1 MIGKRGKINKK
12 QNEWR
17 TILVKKSKM
26 YPWYF
31 AAGALLI
38 YTALSVIPGIIGIG
52 YSFTDWS
59 AYSKEL
65 HFVGLENFKEVFS
78 ADQDY
83 LKYIWNTLLFTVVTT
98 IAKTGLGLLFALALS
113 RNIKLKNFHRGVMYM
128 PSVLSILI
136 IGLVFTSILNPKTGL
151 LNGGLRAAGLEGLA
165 QQWLTDPD
173 IAFWSVMGVDIW
185 RGTGYIMTILIVGI
199 LAIPNV
205 YYEAAGIDGAN
216 GFRKFMY
223 ITLPMLRQ
231 TLAVTIVLN
240 VLYGLKVFDMVY
252 ALTNGGP
259 GHTTE
264 VMYTAVFKQFSQGL
278 YAAGT
283 TISSVMFIFMVI
295 VGYFMIKILTKD
307 EVIE

>member
-1 MIGKRGKINKK
+1 M
-12 QNEWR
+12 
-17 TILVKKSKM
+17 KKSKL

-38 YTALSVIPGIIGIG
+38 YTALCVVPGIIGIG

-59 AYSKEL
+59 AYSKEV
-65 HFVGLENFKEVFS
+65 HFVGLENFKNVFS
-78 ADQDY
+78 ADTNY
-83 LKYIWNTLLFTVVTT
+83 FKYITNTLLFTAVTT
-98 IAKTGLGLLFALALS
+98 AAKTGLGLLFALALS
-113 RNIKLKNFHRGVMYM
+113 KNIKGKNFHRGVMYM

-136 IGLVFTSILNPKTGL
+136 IGLVFTSILNPKMGL
-151 LNGGLRAAGLEGLA
+151 LNEGLRAVGLDSLT
-165 QQWLTDPD
+165 QQWLTDPK
-173 IAFWSVMGVDIW
+173 IAFWSVMAVDIW
-185 RGTGYIMTILIVGI
+185 RGTGYIMTMLIVGI
-199 LAIPNV
+199 LAIPEV
-205 YYEAAGIDGAN
+205 YYEASSIDGAN
-216 GFRKFMY
+216 GWKKFLH

-278 YAAGT
+278 YAEGT
-283 TISSVMFIFMVI
+283 TISSVMFIFMV
-295 VGYFMIKILTKD
+295 VTGFFMIKILTKD
-307 EVIE
+307 EVQE

>member
-1 MIGKRGKINKK
+1 M
-12 QNEWR
+12 
-17 TILVKKSKM
+17 KKSKL

-38 YTALSVIPGIIGIG
+38 YTALCVVPGIIGIG

-59 AYSKEL
+59 AYSNDL
-65 HFVGLENFKEVFS
+65 HFVGLKNFKNVFS
-78 ADQDY
+78 ADTDY
-83 LKYIWNTLLFTVVTT
+83 FKYITNTLLFTVVTT

-113 RNIKLKNFHRGVMYM
+113 KSVKAKNFHRGVMYM
-128 PSVLSILI
+128 PSVLSVLI

-151 LNGGLRAAGLEGLA
+151 LNEGLRAIGLDSMA
-165 QQWLTDPD
+165 QQWLTNPK

-185 RGTGYIMTILIVGI
+185 RGTGYIMTMLIVGI
-199 LAIPNV
+199 LAIPQV
-205 YYEAAGIDGAN
+205 YYEASSIDGAN
-216 GFRKFMY
+216 SWKSFIH

-278 YAAGT
+278 YAEGT
-283 TISSVMFIFMVI
+283 TISSVMFIFMVFI
-295 VGYFMIKILTKD
+295 GYFMIKILTKD
-307 EVIE
+307 EVQE

>member
-1 MIGKRGKINKK
+1 MN
-12 QNEWR
+12 
-17 TILVKKSKM
+17 KSKI

-31 AAGALLI
+31 AAGAIFI

-65 HFVGLENFKEVFS
+65 NFVGFQNFIDVFS
-78 ADQDY
+78 GDQDY
-83 LKYIWNTLLFTVVTT
+83 LQYILNTLLFTVVTT
-98 IAKTGLGLLFALALS
+98 AAKTGLGLLFALALS
-113 RNIKLKNFHRGVMYM
+113 RNIKAKNFHRGVMYM

-136 IGLVFTSILNPKTGL
+136 IGLVFTSILNPKNGL
-151 LNGGLRAAGLEGLA
+151 LNEGLRMIGLESLT
-165 QQWLTDPD
+165 QRWLTDPQ

-205 YYEAAGIDGAN
+205 YYEAASIDGAN
-216 GFRKFMY
+216 GFKKFSY
-223 ITLPMLRQ
+223 ITLPMLKQ

-252 ALTNGGP
+252 ALTNGCLL
-259 GHTTE
+259 
-264 VMYTAVFKQFSQGL
+264 YTSDQGKYPSYTYHADPHL
-278 YAAGT
+278 SG
-283 TISSVMFIFMVI
+283 
-295 VGYFMIKILTKD
+295 
-307 EVIE
+307 

>member
-1 MIGKRGKINKK
+1 MI
-12 QNEWR
+12 E
-17 TILVKKSKM
+17 VKKSKI

-38 YTALSVIPGIIGIG
+38 YTVLSVLPGIIGIG

-59 AYSKEL
+59 AYSKEI
-65 HFVGLENFKEVFS
+65 HFVGFKNFIDIFS
-78 ADQDY
+78 GNQNY
-83 LKYIWNTLLFTVVTT
+83 LKYILNTLLFTVVTT
-98 IAKTGLGLLFALALS
+98 VAKTGLGLLFALALS

-136 IGLVFTSILNPKTGL
+136 IGLVFTSILNPKSGI
-151 LNGGLRAAGLEGLA
+151 LNEALRAIGLENLT
-165 QQWLTDPD
+165 QKWLVDPD

-199 LAIPNV
+199 LAIPKV
-205 YYEAAGIDGAN
+205 YYEASSIDGAN
-216 GFRKFMY
+216 GFQKFVY

-264 VMYTAVFKQFSQGL
+264 VMYTAVFKSFSQGL

-283 TISSVMFIFMVI
+283 TVSSIMFVFMVI
-295 VGYFMIKILTKD
+295 VGFFMIRILTRD

>member
-1 MIGKRGKINKK
+1 MIF
-12 QNEWR
+12 
-17 TILVKKSKM
+17 VKKSKV

-31 AAGALLI
+31 AAGAVLI
-38 YTALSVIPGIIGIG
+38 YTALSVVPGLIGIG

-59 AYSKEL
+59 AYSTEL
-65 HFVGLENFKEVFS
+65 HFVGLDNFIDVFS
-78 ADQDY
+78 GNQDY
-83 LKYIWNTLLFTVVTT
+83 LTYILNTLLFTVVTT
-98 IAKTGLGLLFALALS
+98 VAKTGLGLLFALALS
-113 RNIKLKNFHRGVMYM
+113 RNVKLKNFHRGVMYM

-136 IGLVFTSILNPKTGL
+136 VGLVFTSILNPKTGL
-151 LNGGLRAAGLEGLA
+151 LNEFLKAIGLENLT
-165 QQWLTDPD
+165 QQWLTDPG
-173 IAFWSVMGVDIW
+173 IAFWSVMAVDIW
-185 RGTGYIMTILIVGI
+185 RGVGYIMTILIVGI

-216 GFRKFMY
+216 GRKKFIY
-223 ITLPMLRQ
+223 ITLPMLKQ

-240 VLYGLKVFDMVY
+240 VLYGLKVFDLVY

-295 VGYFMIKILTKD
+295 IGYFMIKILTKD

>member
-1 MIGKRGKINKK
+1 M
-12 QNEWR
+12 EEDF
-17 TILVKKSKM
+17 VKKSKI

-38 YTALSVIPGIIGIG
+38 YTALSVVPGIIGIG

-59 AYSKEL
+59 AYSDEL
-65 HFVGLENFKEVFS
+65 HFVGFKNFIDVFS
-78 ADQDY
+78 GDQEY
-83 LKYIWNTLLFTVVTT
+83 LQYILNTLLFTVVTT
-98 IAKTGLGLLFALALS
+98 VAKTGLGLVFALALS
-113 RNIKLKNFHRGVMYM
+113 RNIKAKNFHRGVMYM

-136 IGLVFTSILNPKTGL
+136 IGLVFTSILNPKNGL
-151 LNGGLRAAGLEGLA
+151 LNEGLRMVGLDALT
-165 QQWLTDPD
+165 QKWLTDPQ
-173 IAFWSVMGVDIW
+173 IAFWSGVPSLKQF
-185 RGTGYIMTILIVGI
+185 TLPLIVGI

-216 GFRKFMY
+216 GFHKFVY
-223 ITLPMLRQ
+223 VTLPMLKQ

-259 GHTTE
+259 GHRTE

-295 VGYFMIKILTKD
+295 VGFFMIKILTKD

>member
-1 MIGKRGKINKK
+1 MIF
-12 QNEWR
+12 
-17 TILVKKSKM
+17 VKKSKV

-31 AAGALLI
+31 AAGAVLI
-38 YTALSVIPGIIGIG
+38 YTALSVVPGLIGIG

-59 AYSKEL
+59 AYSTEL
-65 HFVGLENFKEVFS
+65 HFVGLDNFIDVFS
-78 ADQDY
+78 GNQDY
-83 LKYIWNTLLFTVVTT
+83 LTYILNTLLFTVVTT
-98 IAKTGLGLLFALALS
+98 VAKTGLGLLFALALS
-113 RNIKLKNFHRGVMYM
+113 RNVKLKNFHRGVMYM

-136 IGLVFTSILNPKTGL
+136 VGLVFTSILNPKTGL
-151 LNGGLRAAGLEGLA
+151 LNEFLKAIGLENLT
-165 QQWLTDPD
+165 QQWLTDPG
-173 IAFWSVMGVDIW
+173 IAFWSVMAVDIW
-185 RGTGYIMTILIVGI
+185 RGVGYIMTILIVGI

-216 GFRKFMY
+216 GWKKFIY
-223 ITLPMLRQ
+223 ITLPMLKQ

-240 VLYGLKVFDMVY
+240 VLYGLKVFDLVY

-295 VGYFMIKILTKD
+295 IGYFMIKILTKD

>member
-1 MIGKRGKINKK
+1 MNKNKEERRMIF
-12 QNEWR
+12 
-17 TILVKKSKM
+17 VKKSKI

-38 YTALSVIPGIIGIG
+38 YTALSVVPGIIGIG

-78 ADQDY
+78 PDQDY
-83 LKYIWNTLLFTVVTT
+83 LKYILNTLVFTIVTT
-98 IAKTGLGLLFALALS
+98 VAKTGLGLLFALALS
-113 RNIKLKNFHRGVMYM
+113 RNIKFKNFHRGVMYM

-151 LNGGLRAAGLEGLA
+151 LNEGLRAIGLDGLA
-165 QQWLTDPD
+165 QHWLTDPD

-199 LAIPNV
+199 LAIPQV

-216 GFRKFMY
+216 GFQKFTY
-223 ITLPMLRQ
+223 ITLPMLKQ

-278 YAAGT
+278 YAVGT

-307 EVIE
+307 EVVE

>member
-1 MIGKRGKINKK
+1 MIF
-12 QNEWR
+12 
-17 TILVKKSKM
+17 VKKSKV

-31 AAGALLI
+31 AAGAVLI
-38 YTALSVIPGIIGIG
+38 YTALSVVPGLIGIG

-59 AYSKEL
+59 AYSTEL
-65 HFVGLENFKEVFS
+65 HFVGLDNFIEVFS
-78 ADQDY
+78 GDQDY
-83 LKYIWNTLLFTVVTT
+83 LTYILNTLLFTVVTT
-98 IAKTGLGLLFALALS
+98 VAKTGLGLLFALALS
-113 RNIKLKNFHRGVMYM
+113 RNVKLKNFHRGVMYM

-136 IGLVFTSILNPKTGL
+136 VGLVFTSILNPKTGL
-151 LNGGLRAAGLEGLA
+151 LNEFLRAVGLENLT
-165 QQWLTDPD
+165 QQWLTDPSV
-173 IAFWSVMGVDIW
+173 AFWSVMAVDIW
-185 RGTGYIMTILIVGI
+185 RGVGYIMTILIVGI

-216 GFRKFMY
+216 GWKKFVY
-223 ITLPMLRQ
+223 ITLPMLKQ

-240 VLYGLKVFDMVY
+240 VLYGLKVFDLVY

-295 VGYFMIKILTKD
+295 IGYFMIKILTKD
-307 EVIE
+307 EVVE

>member
-1 MIGKRGKINKK
+1 M
-12 QNEWR
+12 
-17 TILVKKSKM
+17 KKSKM

-31 AAGALLI
+31 AAGAVLI
-38 YTALSVIPGIIGIG
+38 FTALSVVPGLIGIG

-59 AYSKEL
+59 AYSKEV
-65 HFVGLENFKEVFS
+65 HFVGLKNFKEVFS

-83 LKYIWNTLLFTVVTT
+83 LKYIVNTLLFTLVTT
-98 IAKTGLGLLFALALS
+98 VAKTGLGLLFALALS

-128 PSVLSILI
+128 PSVLSVLI

-151 LNGGLRAAGLEGLA
+151 MNESFRMLGMDGLA
-165 QQWLTDPD
+165 QHWLTNPKL
-173 IAFWSVMGVDIW
+173 AFWSVMGVDIW

-199 LAIPNV
+199 LAIPQV
-205 YYEAAGIDGAN
+205 YYEASGIDGAS
-216 GFRKFMY
+216 GYQKFVY
-223 ITLPMLRQ
+223 ITLPMLKQ

-240 VLYGLKVFDMVY
+240 VLYGLKVFDLVY

-259 GHTTE
+259 GHVTE

-278 YAAGT
+278 YAVGT
-283 TISSVMFIFMVI
+283 TISSVMFIFMII
-295 VGYFMIKILTKD
+295 VGYYMIKILTKD

>member
-1 MIGKRGKINKK
+1 MIF
-12 QNEWR
+12 
-17 TILVKKSKM
+17 VKKSKM

-38 YTALSVIPGIIGIG
+38 YTALSVVPGLIGIG

-59 AYSKEL
+59 AYSTDL
-65 HFVGLENFKEVFS
+65 HFVGWENFKEVFS

-83 LKYIWNTLLFTVVTT
+83 LKYITNTLLFTVVTT
-98 IAKTGLGLLFALALS
+98 AAKTGLGLLFALALS

-136 IGLVFTSILNPKTGL
+136 IGLVFTPILNPKTGL
-151 LNGGLRAAGLEGLA
+151 LNAGFRAVGLDSLT
-165 QQWLTDPD
+165 QQWLTNPD

-199 LAIPNV
+199 LAIPQV

-216 GFRKFMY
+216 GFQKFTY
-223 ITLPMLRQ
+223 ITIPMLKQ

-264 VMYTAVFKQFSQGL
+264 VMYTAVFKLFSQGL
-278 YAAGT
+278 YAEGT

-295 VGYFMIKILTKD
+295 VGCFMIKVLTKD
-307 EVIE
+307 EVVE

>member
-1 MIGKRGKINKK
+1 MKK
-12 QNEWR
+12 ER
-17 TILVKKSKM
+17 I

-31 AAGALLI
+31 AAGAIFL
-38 YTALSVIPGIIGIG
+38 YTALCVIPGIIGIG

-59 AYSKEL
+59 AYAKEV
-65 HFVGLENFKEVFS
+65 HFAGLKNFKEIFS
-78 ADQDY
+78 ADTNY
-83 LKYIWNTLLFTVVTT
+83 LKYITNTLLFTVVTT
-98 IAKTGLGLLFALALS
+98 AAKSGLGLLFALALS
-113 RNIKLKNFHRGVMYM
+113 KNIKMKNFHRGVMYM

-151 LNGGLRAAGLEGLA
+151 LNETLRAAGMDSLT
-165 QQWLTDPD
+165 QQWLTNPK

-185 RGTGYIMTILIVGI
+185 RGTGYIMTMLIVGI
-199 LAIPNV
+199 LAIPQV
-205 YYEAAGIDGAN
+205 YYEASSIDGAN
-216 GFRKFMY
+216 GWNKFLH

-231 TLAVTIVLN
+231 TMAVTIVLN
-240 VLYGLKVFDMVY
+240 VLYGMKVFDMVY

-278 YAAGT
+278 YAEGT

-295 VGYFMIKILTKD
+295 IGFFMIKILTKD
-307 EVIE
+307 EVVEG

>member
-1 MIGKRGKINKK
+1 MEEDFVN
-12 QNEWR
+12 
-17 TILVKKSKM
+17 KSKI

-31 AAGALLI
+31 AAGAIFI

-52 YSFTDWS
+52 YSFTDWF

-65 HFVGLENFKEVFS
+65 NFVGFQNFIDVFS
-78 ADQDY
+78 GDQDY
-83 LKYIWNTLLFTVVTT
+83 LQYILNTLLFTVVTT
-98 IAKTGLGLLFALALS
+98 AAKTGLGLLFALALS
-113 RNIKLKNFHRGVMYM
+113 RNIKAKNFHRGVMYM

-136 IGLVFTSILNPKTGL
+136 IGLVFTSILNPKNGL
-151 LNGGLRAAGLEGLA
+151 LNEGLRMIGLESLT
-165 QQWLTDPD
+165 QRWLTDPQ

-205 YYEAAGIDGAN
+205 YYEAASIDGAN
-216 GFRKFMY
+216 GFKKFSY
-223 ITLPMLRQ
+223 ITLPMLKQ

-259 GHTTE
+259 GHRTE

-278 YAAGT
+278 YAQGT